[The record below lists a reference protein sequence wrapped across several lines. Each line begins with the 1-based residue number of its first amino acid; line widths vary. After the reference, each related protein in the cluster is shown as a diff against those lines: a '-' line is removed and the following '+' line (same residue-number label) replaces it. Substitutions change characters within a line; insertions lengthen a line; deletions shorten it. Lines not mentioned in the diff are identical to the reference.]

1 VLTQRIIPCLD
12 ICDGRVVKGIRF
24 QNLRDSGDPVERAQ
38 AYAAAG
44 ADELVML
51 DVSATPEGRGT
62 AIRTV
67 EAVRKVLTIP
77 LTVGGGVRTL
87 ADAKTL
93 LAAGADKVSLNTA
106 AVETP
111 QVLTDIAE
119 QLGRQCTVLA
129 VDAARR
135 ESGSGWE
142 VVIRSGKQRTGL
154 DVLDWIE
161 QAVAR
166 GAGEVLLTSFDR
178 DGTRLGYDTDLLSAA
193 AARVPVPIIAS
204 GGASEPSH
212 LVAAIE
218 AGASAVLAATI
229 FHENEITISDL
240 KIFLA
245 KAGMEVRPC

>member
-1 VLTQRIIPCLD
+1 MLTQRIIPCLD

-38 AYAAAG
+38 VYAAAG

-87 ADAKTL
+87 ADAQTL

>member
-38 AYAAAG
+38 VYAAAG

-67 EAVRKVLTIP
+67 EAVRKILTIP

-87 ADAKTL
+87 ADAQTL